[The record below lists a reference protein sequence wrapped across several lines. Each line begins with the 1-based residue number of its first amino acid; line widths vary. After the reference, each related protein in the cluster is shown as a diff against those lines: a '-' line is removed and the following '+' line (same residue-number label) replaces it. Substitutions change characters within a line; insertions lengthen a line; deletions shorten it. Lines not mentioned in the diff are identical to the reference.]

1 MSPSPAKIRRSAP
14 GSQADSSR
22 SKVRLVRAKKVSS
35 RGKAED
41 ERTKTAPPRLPNRR
55 TPASKMAG
63 GETAAARRRKDQ
75 KEKTRERIVNAAT
88 KVLLREGV
96 DGFSMRKLAQ
106 QIGYTPTA
114 IYFHFPDRE
123 ALLSEVVER
132 QFLQFRESFERI
144 AKTRDPI
151 ARLRA
156 MGLALIQF
164 AVEHPAHYR
173 CLFLIP
179 LHNLPKGRLIEK
191 GNPSQDC
198 YALLHSTI
206 AEALAENRFLPEHK
220 NSQTLA
226 QVFFAGVH
234 GVAALHLI
242 KGDDD
247 WIQWT
252 DLQERSRTMVEGLIA
267 GLCSP
272 TGGTPRAV
280 ASCSRRGSANH
291 LASVRSRK

>member
-1 MSPSPAKIRRSAP
+1 MPSPVTQRKTAKADVRGRKSLGQTERSA
-14 GSQADSSR
+14 
-22 SKVRLVRAKKVSS
+22 K
-35 RGKAED
+35 
-41 ERTKTAPPRLPNRR
+41 
-55 TPASKMAG
+55 PASSGQKPKSKPGREARLGKLPAG
-63 GETAAARRRKDQ
+63 QTHTVLRRQEQ

-96 DGFSMRKLAQ
+96 DGFSMRKLAEQ
-106 QIGYTPTA
+106 VGYTPTA

-132 QFLQFRESFERI
+132 QFLKFRQSFEII
-144 AKTRDPI
+144 AKTQDPI
-151 ARLRA
+151 ARLRV

-173 CLFLIP
+173 CLFLVP
-179 LHNLPKGRLIEK
+179 LNHIPKGRLIEK

-206 AEALAENRFLPEHK
+206 AEALADGRFRPEHK
-220 NSQTLA
+220 CSQTLA

-242 KGDDD
+242 KGEDD

-252 DLQERSRTMVEGLIA
+252 DLRERSRTMVDGLIA
-267 GLCSP
+267 GICC
-272 TGGTPRAV
+272 TPKV
-280 ASCSRRGSANH
+280 ASQTVAPRSPRSTGRSK
-291 LASVRSRK
+291 SSTRSRQ

>member
-1 MSPSPAKIRRSAP
+1 MP
-14 GSQADSSR
+14 
-22 SKVRLVRAKKVSS
+22 
-35 RGKAED
+35 
-41 ERTKTAPPRLPNRR
+41 R
-55 TPASKMAG
+55 TPASPRKISSS
-63 GETAAARRRKDQ
+63 ERREQLKHD
-75 KEKTRERIVNAAT
+75 TRERIVAAAT
-88 KVLLREGV
+88 QVLLREGV
-96 DGFSMRKLAQ
+96 DGFSMRKLAS

-132 QFLQFRESFERI
+132 QFLRFRDSFARI
-144 AKTRDPI
+144 AREPDPI
-151 ARLRA
+151 ERLRA

-164 AVEHPAHYR
+164 AVDHPAHYR
-173 CLFLIP
+173 CLFLVP
-179 LHNLPKGRLIEK
+179 LHNIPKGRLIEK

-206 AEALAENRFLPEHK
+206 AAALEVGRFLPQHRD
-220 NSQTLA
+220 SQLLA

-252 DLQERSRTMVEGLIA
+252 DLDERSRVMVDGLIA
-267 GLCSP
+267 GLCRPESKSL
-272 TGGTPRAV
+272 PRVTKRRTAN
-280 ASCSRRGSANH
+280 SFPRTSSRSRTSGSRR
-291 LASVRSRK
+291 